1 MKSGL
6 FILIVCLL
14 FPAYVCAD
22 TSKHALEENRKLL
35 HSLDSLLEQQD
46 LFVRVKEERIKQLKM
61 QYSRV
66 KDVKELYAMN
76 RMVYLEYRV
85 YDADSALHYINK
97 NIQLA
102 QQTNNR
108 TWEVVSLL
116 EQSFVLTSSGLLTEA
131 LKAVSDIQPEELPQN
146 LRSEYFGRLCTLYS
160 RLRDYSSENS
170 QLSEHYNNLQ
180 KAFRDS
186 VYLTAT
192 PDELRY
198 WNCRAWLYLGTPE
211 IEPVKQAFEENKQ
224 TLSNDS
230 RKYSIAT
237 YNLSAIYRSEN
248 NESKYLE
255 NLILSAMADIRSV
268 NGDIG
273 SLQEIAEYLFKH
285 GEIDR
290 AYNYILYCSQKAM
303 LFHNRVRIVK
313 MSHLQNQIYK
323 AYQEQSRTQQKR
335 LQASLIAVS
344 FLFLV
349 LIGAFLFIRKQMRRL
364 KEANLKLDSTNQKL
378 SVNMDALSTAHQRLE
393 EVNMQLKDLNTQ
405 LQEVNDQLRESNYV
419 KEEYIGYV
427 FNICSTYI
435 SKLEE
440 FRKNIN
446 RKLKVGQIEDVKA
459 ITDSSATASNEL
471 KEFYQNFDTIF
482 LHLYP
487 DFVGDFN
494 ALLLPEERIELKEG
508 ELLNT
513 ELRIHALIRL
523 GITDSVKIAD
533 FLHCSAQTVYNNR
546 LRTRNKIH
554 YPERRFYKCS
564 EKARK
569 IQSVSP
575 ALYYRFHLKSL
586 LPSLSFSE
594 NNTNNQAFIHF
605 NSLLRLFTSQS
616 KQPLLRIPLPQR
628 SKLKTYVNY

>member
-180 KAFRDS
+180 KTFRDS

-290 AYNYILYCSQKAM
+290 AYNYIPYCSQKAM

-349 LIGAFLFIRKQMRRL
+349 LIGALLFIRKQMRRL

-487 DFVGDFN
+487 DFVDDFN

-546 LRTRNKIH
+546 LRTRNKSII
-554 YPERRFYKCS
+554 PKEDFINAVKKLGKYK
-564 EKARK
+564 A
-569 IQSVSP
+569 
-575 ALYYRFHLKSL
+575 
-586 LPSLSFSE
+586 
-594 NNTNNQAFIHF
+594 
-605 NSLLRLFTSQS
+605 
-616 KQPLLRIPLPQR
+616 
-628 SKLKTYVNY
+628 

>member
-1 MKSGL
+1 M
-6 FILIVCLL
+6 
-14 FPAYVCAD
+14 
-22 TSKHALEENRKLL
+22 L

-248 NESKYLE
+248 NDSKYLE

-349 LIGAFLFIRKQMRRL
+349 LIGAFLFIRKQMHRL

-459 ITDSSATASNEL
+459 MTDSSATASNEL

-546 LRTRNKIH
+546 LRTRNKSII
-554 YPERRFYKCS
+554 PKEDFINAVKKLGKYK
-564 EKARK
+564 A
-569 IQSVSP
+569 
-575 ALYYRFHLKSL
+575 
-586 LPSLSFSE
+586 
-594 NNTNNQAFIHF
+594 
-605 NSLLRLFTSQS
+605 
-616 KQPLLRIPLPQR
+616 
-628 SKLKTYVNY
+628 

>member
-198 WNCRAWLYLGTPE
+198 WNCRAWLYMGTPE

-349 LIGAFLFIRKQMRRL
+349 LIGALLFIRKQMRRL
-364 KEANLKLDSTNQKL
+364 KEAYLKLDSTNQKL

-546 LRTRNKIH
+546 LRTRNKSII
-554 YPERRFYKCS
+554 PKEDFINAVKKLGKYK
-564 EKARK
+564 A
-569 IQSVSP
+569 
-575 ALYYRFHLKSL
+575 
-586 LPSLSFSE
+586 
-594 NNTNNQAFIHF
+594 
-605 NSLLRLFTSQS
+605 
-616 KQPLLRIPLPQR
+616 
-628 SKLKTYVNY
+628 

>member
-6 FILIVCLL
+6 FILIICLL

-61 QYSRV
+61 LYSRV

-459 ITDSSATASNEL
+459 MTDSSATASNEL

-546 LRTRNKIH
+546 LRTRNKSII
-554 YPERRFYKCS
+554 PKEDFINAVKKLGKYK
-564 EKARK
+564 A
-569 IQSVSP
+569 
-575 ALYYRFHLKSL
+575 
-586 LPSLSFSE
+586 
-594 NNTNNQAFIHF
+594 
-605 NSLLRLFTSQS
+605 
-616 KQPLLRIPLPQR
+616 
-628 SKLKTYVNY
+628 

>member
-349 LIGAFLFIRKQMRRL
+349 LIGALLFIRKQMRRL
-364 KEANLKLDSTNQKL
+364 KEANLKLDNTNQKL

-459 ITDSSATASNEL
+459 MTDSSATASNEL

-513 ELRIHALIRL
+513 ELRIHTLIRL

-546 LRTRNKIH
+546 LRTRNKSII
-554 YPERRFYKCS
+554 PKEDFINAVKKLGKYK
-564 EKARK
+564 A
-569 IQSVSP
+569 
-575 ALYYRFHLKSL
+575 
-586 LPSLSFSE
+586 
-594 NNTNNQAFIHF
+594 
-605 NSLLRLFTSQS
+605 
-616 KQPLLRIPLPQR
+616 
-628 SKLKTYVNY
+628 

>member
-102 QQTNNR
+102 QQTDNR

-393 EVNMQLKDLNTQ
+393 EANMQLKDLNTQ

-546 LRTRNKIH
+546 LRTRNKSII
-554 YPERRFYKCS
+554 PKEDFINAVKKLGKYK
-564 EKARK
+564 A
-569 IQSVSP
+569 
-575 ALYYRFHLKSL
+575 
-586 LPSLSFSE
+586 
-594 NNTNNQAFIHF
+594 
-605 NSLLRLFTSQS
+605 
-616 KQPLLRIPLPQR
+616 
-628 SKLKTYVNY
+628 

>member
-440 FRKNIN
+440 FRKSIN
-446 RKLKVGQIEDVKA
+446 RKLKVGQIEDVKTM
-459 ITDSSATASNEL
+459 TDSSATASNEL

-533 FLHCSAQTVYNNR
+533 FLHYSAQTVYNNR
-546 LRTRNKIH
+546 LRTRNKSII
-554 YPERRFYKCS
+554 PKEDFINAVKKLGKYK
-564 EKARK
+564 A
-569 IQSVSP
+569 
-575 ALYYRFHLKSL
+575 
-586 LPSLSFSE
+586 
-594 NNTNNQAFIHF
+594 
-605 NSLLRLFTSQS
+605 
-616 KQPLLRIPLPQR
+616 
-628 SKLKTYVNY
+628 

>member
-198 WNCRAWLYLGTPE
+198 WNCRAWLYMGTPE

-248 NESKYLE
+248 NDSKYLE

-393 EVNMQLKDLNTQ
+393 EVNIQLKDLNTQ

-459 ITDSSATASNEL
+459 MTDSSATASNEL

-546 LRTRNKIH
+546 LRTRNKSII
-554 YPERRFYKCS
+554 PKEDFINAVKKLGKYK
-564 EKARK
+564 A
-569 IQSVSP
+569 
-575 ALYYRFHLKSL
+575 
-586 LPSLSFSE
+586 
-594 NNTNNQAFIHF
+594 
-605 NSLLRLFTSQS
+605 
-616 KQPLLRIPLPQR
+616 
-628 SKLKTYVNY
+628 

>member
-6 FILIVCLL
+6 FILIICLL

-22 TSKHALEENRKLL
+22 TSKHALEANRKLL

-323 AYQEQSRTQQKR
+323 AYQEQNRTQQKR

-459 ITDSSATASNEL
+459 MTDSSATASNEL

-546 LRTRNKIH
+546 LRTRNKSII
-554 YPERRFYKCS
+554 PKEDFINAVKKLGKYK
-564 EKARK
+564 A
-569 IQSVSP
+569 
-575 ALYYRFHLKSL
+575 
-586 LPSLSFSE
+586 
-594 NNTNNQAFIHF
+594 
-605 NSLLRLFTSQS
+605 
-616 KQPLLRIPLPQR
+616 
-628 SKLKTYVNY
+628 

>member
-273 SLQEIAEYLFKH
+273 SLQEVAEYLFKH

-364 KEANLKLDSTNQKL
+364 KEANLKLDNTNQKL

-546 LRTRNKIH
+546 LRTRNKSII
-554 YPERRFYKCS
+554 PKEDFINAVKKLGKYK
-564 EKARK
+564 A
-569 IQSVSP
+569 
-575 ALYYRFHLKSL
+575 
-586 LPSLSFSE
+586 
-594 NNTNNQAFIHF
+594 
-605 NSLLRLFTSQS
+605 
-616 KQPLLRIPLPQR
+616 
-628 SKLKTYVNY
+628 

>member
-14 FPAYVCAD
+14 FPAYVFAD

-46 LFVRVKEERIKQLKM
+46 LFVRVKEERIQQLKM

-76 RMVYLEYRV
+76 RMIYLEYRV

-131 LKAVSDIQPEELPQN
+131 LKAVSDIRPEELPQN

-160 RLRDYSSENS
+160 RLRDYSSENF
-170 QLSEHYNNLQ
+170 QLSEYYNDLQ

-378 SVNMDALSTAHQRLE
+378 SVNMNALSTAHQRLE

-459 ITDSSATASNEL
+459 MTDSSATASNEL

-546 LRTRNKIH
+546 LRTRNKSII
-554 YPERRFYKCS
+554 PKEDFINAVKKLGKYK
-564 EKARK
+564 A
-569 IQSVSP
+569 
-575 ALYYRFHLKSL
+575 
-586 LPSLSFSE
+586 
-594 NNTNNQAFIHF
+594 
-605 NSLLRLFTSQS
+605 
-616 KQPLLRIPLPQR
+616 
-628 SKLKTYVNY
+628 

>member
-14 FPAYVCAD
+14 FPTYVCAD

-46 LFVRVKEERIKQLKM
+46 LFVRVKEERIQQLKM

-76 RMVYLEYRV
+76 RMIYLEYRV

-102 QQTNNR
+102 QQTDNR

-440 FRKNIN
+440 FRKSIN

-546 LRTRNKIH
+546 LRTRNKSII
-554 YPERRFYKCS
+554 PKEDFINAVKKLGKYK
-564 EKARK
+564 A
-569 IQSVSP
+569 
-575 ALYYRFHLKSL
+575 
-586 LPSLSFSE
+586 
-594 NNTNNQAFIHF
+594 
-605 NSLLRLFTSQS
+605 
-616 KQPLLRIPLPQR
+616 
-628 SKLKTYVNY
+628 

>member
-198 WNCRAWLYLGTPE
+198 WNCRAWLYMGTPE

-224 TLSNDS
+224 TLFNDS

-290 AYNYILYCSQKAM
+290 AYNYILYCSQKAI

-393 EVNMQLKDLNTQ
+393 EVNIQLKDLNTQ

-459 ITDSSATASNEL
+459 MTDSSATASNEL

-546 LRTRNKIH
+546 LRTRNKSII
-554 YPERRFYKCS
+554 PKEDFINAVKKLGKYK
-564 EKARK
+564 A
-569 IQSVSP
+569 
-575 ALYYRFHLKSL
+575 
-586 LPSLSFSE
+586 
-594 NNTNNQAFIHF
+594 
-605 NSLLRLFTSQS
+605 
-616 KQPLLRIPLPQR
+616 
-628 SKLKTYVNY
+628 

>member
-1 MKSGL
+1 M
-6 FILIVCLL
+6 
-14 FPAYVCAD
+14 
-22 TSKHALEENRKLL
+22 L

-198 WNCRAWLYLGTPE
+198 WNCRAWLYMGTPE

-393 EVNMQLKDLNTQ
+393 EVNIQLKDLNTQ

-459 ITDSSATASNEL
+459 MTDSSATASNEL

-546 LRTRNKIH
+546 LRTRNKSII
-554 YPERRFYKCS
+554 PKEDFINAVKKLGKYK
-564 EKARK
+564 A
-569 IQSVSP
+569 
-575 ALYYRFHLKSL
+575 
-586 LPSLSFSE
+586 
-594 NNTNNQAFIHF
+594 
-605 NSLLRLFTSQS
+605 
-616 KQPLLRIPLPQR
+616 
-628 SKLKTYVNY
+628 

>member
-198 WNCRAWLYLGTPE
+198 WNCRAWLSLGTPE

-459 ITDSSATASNEL
+459 MTDSSATASNEL

-546 LRTRNKIH
+546 LRTRNKSII
-554 YPERRFYKCS
+554 PKEDFINAVKKLGKYK
-564 EKARK
+564 A
-569 IQSVSP
+569 
-575 ALYYRFHLKSL
+575 
-586 LPSLSFSE
+586 
-594 NNTNNQAFIHF
+594 
-605 NSLLRLFTSQS
+605 
-616 KQPLLRIPLPQR
+616 
-628 SKLKTYVNY
+628 

>member
-198 WNCRAWLYLGTPE
+198 WNCRAWLYMGTPE

-393 EVNMQLKDLNTQ
+393 EVNIQLKYLNTQ

-459 ITDSSATASNEL
+459 MTDSSATASNEL

-546 LRTRNKIH
+546 LRTRNKSII
-554 YPERRFYKCS
+554 PKEDFINAVKKLGKYK
-564 EKARK
+564 A
-569 IQSVSP
+569 
-575 ALYYRFHLKSL
+575 
-586 LPSLSFSE
+586 
-594 NNTNNQAFIHF
+594 
-605 NSLLRLFTSQS
+605 
-616 KQPLLRIPLPQR
+616 
-628 SKLKTYVNY
+628 

>member
-364 KEANLKLDSTNQKL
+364 KEANLKLDNTNQKL

-446 RKLKVGQIEDVKA
+446 RKLKVGQLEDVKA
-459 ITDSSATASNEL
+459 MTDSSATASNEL

-546 LRTRNKIH
+546 LRTRNKSII
-554 YPERRFYKCS
+554 PKEDFINAVKKLGKYK
-564 EKARK
+564 A
-569 IQSVSP
+569 
-575 ALYYRFHLKSL
+575 
-586 LPSLSFSE
+586 
-594 NNTNNQAFIHF
+594 
-605 NSLLRLFTSQS
+605 
-616 KQPLLRIPLPQR
+616 
-628 SKLKTYVNY
+628 

>member
-46 LFVRVKEERIKQLKM
+46 LFVRVKEEHIKQLKM

-160 RLRDYSSENS
+160 RLRDYSSENF
-170 QLSEHYNNLQ
+170 QLSEYYNDLQ

-440 FRKNIN
+440 FRKSIN

-459 ITDSSATASNEL
+459 MTDSSATASNEL

-546 LRTRNKIH
+546 LRTRNKSII
-554 YPERRFYKCS
+554 PKEDFINAVKKLGKYK
-564 EKARK
+564 A
-569 IQSVSP
+569 
-575 ALYYRFHLKSL
+575 
-586 LPSLSFSE
+586 
-594 NNTNNQAFIHF
+594 
-605 NSLLRLFTSQS
+605 
-616 KQPLLRIPLPQR
+616 
-628 SKLKTYVNY
+628 

>member
-364 KEANLKLDSTNQKL
+364 KEANLKLDNTNQKL

-427 FNICSTYI
+427 FNICTTYI

-546 LRTRNKIH
+546 LRTRNKSII
-554 YPERRFYKCS
+554 PKEDFINAVKKLGKYK
-564 EKARK
+564 A
-569 IQSVSP
+569 
-575 ALYYRFHLKSL
+575 
-586 LPSLSFSE
+586 
-594 NNTNNQAFIHF
+594 
-605 NSLLRLFTSQS
+605 
-616 KQPLLRIPLPQR
+616 
-628 SKLKTYVNY
+628 

>member
-14 FPAYVCAD
+14 FPTYVCAD

-313 MSHLQNQIYK
+313 MSHLQNQVYK

-459 ITDSSATASNEL
+459 MTDSSATASNEL

-546 LRTRNKIH
+546 LRTRNKSII
-554 YPERRFYKCS
+554 PKEDFINAVKKLGKYK
-564 EKARK
+564 A
-569 IQSVSP
+569 
-575 ALYYRFHLKSL
+575 
-586 LPSLSFSE
+586 
-594 NNTNNQAFIHF
+594 
-605 NSLLRLFTSQS
+605 
-616 KQPLLRIPLPQR
+616 
-628 SKLKTYVNY
+628 

>member
-1 MKSGL
+1 MKSDL
-6 FILIVCLL
+6 FILIICLL
-14 FPAYVCAD
+14 FPAYACAD

-248 NESKYLE
+248 NDSKYLE

-268 NGDIG
+268 NADIG

-349 LIGAFLFIRKQMRRL
+349 LIGAFLFIRKQMHRL

-459 ITDSSATASNEL
+459 MTDSSATASNEL

-546 LRTRNKIH
+546 LRTRNKSII
-554 YPERRFYKCS
+554 PKEDFINAVKKLGKYK
-564 EKARK
+564 A
-569 IQSVSP
+569 
-575 ALYYRFHLKSL
+575 
-586 LPSLSFSE
+586 
-594 NNTNNQAFIHF
+594 
-605 NSLLRLFTSQS
+605 
-616 KQPLLRIPLPQR
+616 
-628 SKLKTYVNY
+628 

>member
-6 FILIVCLL
+6 FILIICLL
-14 FPAYVCAD
+14 FPAYVCAN

-224 TLSNDS
+224 TLSDDS

-364 KEANLKLDSTNQKL
+364 KEAYLKLDSTNQKL
-378 SVNMDALSTAHQRLE
+378 SVNMDALSAAHQRLE

-459 ITDSSATASNEL
+459 MTDSSATASNEL

-546 LRTRNKIH
+546 LRTRNKSIIPKEDFINAVKKLGKH
-554 YPERRFYKCS
+554 
-564 EKARK
+564 KA
-569 IQSVSP
+569 
-575 ALYYRFHLKSL
+575 
-586 LPSLSFSE
+586 
-594 NNTNNQAFIHF
+594 
-605 NSLLRLFTSQS
+605 
-616 KQPLLRIPLPQR
+616 
-628 SKLKTYVNY
+628 

>member
-102 QQTNNR
+102 QQTDNR

-211 IEPVKQAFEENKQ
+211 IEPVKQVFEENKQ

-393 EVNMQLKDLNTQ
+393 EANMQLKDLNTQ

-459 ITDSSATASNEL
+459 MTDSSATASNEL

-546 LRTRNKIH
+546 LRTRNKSII
-554 YPERRFYKCS
+554 PKEDFINAVKKLGKYK
-564 EKARK
+564 A
-569 IQSVSP
+569 
-575 ALYYRFHLKSL
+575 
-586 LPSLSFSE
+586 
-594 NNTNNQAFIHF
+594 
-605 NSLLRLFTSQS
+605 
-616 KQPLLRIPLPQR
+616 
-628 SKLKTYVNY
+628 

>member
-14 FPAYVCAD
+14 FPAYACAD

-131 LKAVSDIQPEELPQN
+131 LKAVSDIRPEELPQN

-160 RLRDYSSENS
+160 RLRDYSSENF
-170 QLSEHYNNLQ
+170 QLSEYYNDLQ

-248 NESKYLE
+248 NDSKYLE

-349 LIGAFLFIRKQMRRL
+349 LIGAFLFIRKQMHRL
-364 KEANLKLDSTNQKL
+364 KETNLKLDSTNQKL

-459 ITDSSATASNEL
+459 MTDSSATASNEL

-546 LRTRNKIH
+546 LRTRNKSII
-554 YPERRFYKCS
+554 PKEDFINAVKKLGKYK
-564 EKARK
+564 A
-569 IQSVSP
+569 
-575 ALYYRFHLKSL
+575 
-586 LPSLSFSE
+586 
-594 NNTNNQAFIHF
+594 
-605 NSLLRLFTSQS
+605 
-616 KQPLLRIPLPQR
+616 
-628 SKLKTYVNY
+628 

>member
-198 WNCRAWLYLGTPE
+198 WNCRAWLYMGTPE

-237 YNLSAIYRSEN
+237 YNLPAIYRSEN

-393 EVNMQLKDLNTQ
+393 EVNIQLKDLNTQ

-459 ITDSSATASNEL
+459 MTDSSATASNEL

-546 LRTRNKIH
+546 LRTRNKSII
-554 YPERRFYKCS
+554 PKEDFINAVKKLGKYK
-564 EKARK
+564 A
-569 IQSVSP
+569 
-575 ALYYRFHLKSL
+575 
-586 LPSLSFSE
+586 
-594 NNTNNQAFIHF
+594 
-605 NSLLRLFTSQS
+605 
-616 KQPLLRIPLPQR
+616 
-628 SKLKTYVNY
+628 

>member
-349 LIGAFLFIRKQMRRL
+349 LIGALLFIRKQMRRL

-459 ITDSSATASNEL
+459 MTDSSATASNEL

-487 DFVGDFN
+487 DFVSDFN

-546 LRTRNKIH
+546 LRTRNKSII
-554 YPERRFYKCS
+554 PKEDFINAVKKLGKYK
-564 EKARK
+564 A
-569 IQSVSP
+569 
-575 ALYYRFHLKSL
+575 
-586 LPSLSFSE
+586 
-594 NNTNNQAFIHF
+594 
-605 NSLLRLFTSQS
+605 
-616 KQPLLRIPLPQR
+616 
-628 SKLKTYVNY
+628 

>member
-198 WNCRAWLYLGTPE
+198 WNCRAWLYMGTPE

-393 EVNMQLKDLNTQ
+393 EVNIQLKDLNTQ

-459 ITDSSATASNEL
+459 MTDSSATASNEL

-546 LRTRNKIH
+546 LRTRNKSII
-554 YPERRFYKCS
+554 PKEGFINAVKKLGKYK
-564 EKARK
+564 A
-569 IQSVSP
+569 
-575 ALYYRFHLKSL
+575 
-586 LPSLSFSE
+586 
-594 NNTNNQAFIHF
+594 
-605 NSLLRLFTSQS
+605 
-616 KQPLLRIPLPQR
+616 
-628 SKLKTYVNY
+628 

>member
-46 LFVRVKEERIKQLKM
+46 LVRVKEERIKQLKM

-198 WNCRAWLYLGTPE
+198 WNCRAWLYMGTPE

-393 EVNMQLKDLNTQ
+393 EVNIQLKDLNTQ

-459 ITDSSATASNEL
+459 MTDSSATASNEL

-546 LRTRNKIH
+546 LRTRNKSII
-554 YPERRFYKCS
+554 PKEDFINAVKKLGKYK
-564 EKARK
+564 A
-569 IQSVSP
+569 
-575 ALYYRFHLKSL
+575 
-586 LPSLSFSE
+586 
-594 NNTNNQAFIHF
+594 
-605 NSLLRLFTSQS
+605 
-616 KQPLLRIPLPQR
+616 
-628 SKLKTYVNY
+628 

>member
-14 FPAYVCAD
+14 FPAYICAD

-198 WNCRAWLYLGTPE
+198 WNCRAWLYLGTPK

-546 LRTRNKIH
+546 LRTRNKSII
-554 YPERRFYKCS
+554 PKEDFINAVKKLGKYK
-564 EKARK
+564 A
-569 IQSVSP
+569 
-575 ALYYRFHLKSL
+575 
-586 LPSLSFSE
+586 
-594 NNTNNQAFIHF
+594 
-605 NSLLRLFTSQS
+605 
-616 KQPLLRIPLPQR
+616 
-628 SKLKTYVNY
+628 

>member
-313 MSHLQNQIYK
+313 MSHLQNQVYK

-487 DFVGDFN
+487 NFVGDFN

-546 LRTRNKIH
+546 LRTRNKSII
-554 YPERRFYKCS
+554 PKEDFINAVKKLGKYK
-564 EKARK
+564 A
-569 IQSVSP
+569 
-575 ALYYRFHLKSL
+575 
-586 LPSLSFSE
+586 
-594 NNTNNQAFIHF
+594 
-605 NSLLRLFTSQS
+605 
-616 KQPLLRIPLPQR
+616 
-628 SKLKTYVNY
+628 

>member
-116 EQSFVLTSSGLLTEA
+116 EQSFVLTSSGLMTEA

-198 WNCRAWLYLGTPE
+198 WNCRAWLYMGTPE

-393 EVNMQLKDLNTQ
+393 EVNIQLKDLNTQ

-459 ITDSSATASNEL
+459 MTDSSATASNEL

-546 LRTRNKIH
+546 LRTRNKSII
-554 YPERRFYKCS
+554 PKEDFINAVKKLGKYK
-564 EKARK
+564 A
-569 IQSVSP
+569 
-575 ALYYRFHLKSL
+575 
-586 LPSLSFSE
+586 
-594 NNTNNQAFIHF
+594 
-605 NSLLRLFTSQS
+605 
-616 KQPLLRIPLPQR
+616 
-628 SKLKTYVNY
+628 

>member
-1 MKSGL
+1 MKSDL

-14 FPAYVCAD
+14 FPAYACAD

-248 NESKYLE
+248 NDSKYLE

-546 LRTRNKIH
+546 LRTRNKSII
-554 YPERRFYKCS
+554 PKEDFINAVKKLGKYK
-564 EKARK
+564 A
-569 IQSVSP
+569 
-575 ALYYRFHLKSL
+575 
-586 LPSLSFSE
+586 
-594 NNTNNQAFIHF
+594 
-605 NSLLRLFTSQS
+605 
-616 KQPLLRIPLPQR
+616 
-628 SKLKTYVNY
+628 

>member
-393 EVNMQLKDLNTQ
+393 EANMQLKDLNTQ

-459 ITDSSATASNEL
+459 MTDSSATASNEL

-546 LRTRNKIH
+546 LRTRNKSII
-554 YPERRFYKCS
+554 PKEDFINAVKKLGKYK
-564 EKARK
+564 A
-569 IQSVSP
+569 
-575 ALYYRFHLKSL
+575 
-586 LPSLSFSE
+586 
-594 NNTNNQAFIHF
+594 
-605 NSLLRLFTSQS
+605 
-616 KQPLLRIPLPQR
+616 
-628 SKLKTYVNY
+628 

>member
-323 AYQEQSRTQQKR
+323 AYQEQNRTQQKR

-349 LIGAFLFIRKQMRRL
+349 LIGALLFIRKQMRRL
-364 KEANLKLDSTNQKL
+364 KEANLKLDNTNQKL

-459 ITDSSATASNEL
+459 MTDSSATASNEL

-513 ELRIHALIRL
+513 ELHIHALIRL

-546 LRTRNKIH
+546 LRTRNKSII
-554 YPERRFYKCS
+554 PKEDFINAVKKLGKYK
-564 EKARK
+564 A
-569 IQSVSP
+569 
-575 ALYYRFHLKSL
+575 
-586 LPSLSFSE
+586 
-594 NNTNNQAFIHF
+594 
-605 NSLLRLFTSQS
+605 
-616 KQPLLRIPLPQR
+616 
-628 SKLKTYVNY
+628 

>member
-198 WNCRAWLYLGTPE
+198 WTCRAWLYLGTPE

-459 ITDSSATASNEL
+459 MTDSSATASNEL

-487 DFVGDFN
+487 DFVSDFN

-546 LRTRNKIH
+546 LRTRNKSII
-554 YPERRFYKCS
+554 PKEDFINAVKKLGKYK
-564 EKARK
+564 A
-569 IQSVSP
+569 
-575 ALYYRFHLKSL
+575 
-586 LPSLSFSE
+586 
-594 NNTNNQAFIHF
+594 
-605 NSLLRLFTSQS
+605 
-616 KQPLLRIPLPQR
+616 
-628 SKLKTYVNY
+628 

>member
-76 RMVYLEYRV
+76 KMVYLEYRV

-546 LRTRNKIH
+546 LRTRNKSII
-554 YPERRFYKCS
+554 PKEDFINAVKKLGKYK
-564 EKARK
+564 A
-569 IQSVSP
+569 
-575 ALYYRFHLKSL
+575 
-586 LPSLSFSE
+586 
-594 NNTNNQAFIHF
+594 
-605 NSLLRLFTSQS
+605 
-616 KQPLLRIPLPQR
+616 
-628 SKLKTYVNY
+628 

>member
-14 FPAYVCAD
+14 FPAYVFAD

-46 LFVRVKEERIKQLKM
+46 LFVRVKEERIQQLKM

-76 RMVYLEYRV
+76 RMIYLEYRV

-131 LKAVSDIQPEELPQN
+131 LKAVSDIRPEELPKN

-160 RLRDYSSENS
+160 RLRDYSSENF
-170 QLSEHYNNLQ
+170 QLSEYYNDLQ

-459 ITDSSATASNEL
+459 MTDSSATASNEL

-494 ALLLPEERIELKEG
+494 ALLLPEERIEQKEG

-546 LRTRNKIH
+546 LRTRNKSII
-554 YPERRFYKCS
+554 PKEDFINAVKKLGKYK
-564 EKARK
+564 A
-569 IQSVSP
+569 
-575 ALYYRFHLKSL
+575 
-586 LPSLSFSE
+586 
-594 NNTNNQAFIHF
+594 
-605 NSLLRLFTSQS
+605 
-616 KQPLLRIPLPQR
+616 
-628 SKLKTYVNY
+628 

>member
-393 EVNMQLKDLNTQ
+393 EVNIQLKDLNTQ

-459 ITDSSATASNEL
+459 MTDSSATASNEL

-487 DFVGDFN
+487 DFVSDFN

-546 LRTRNKIH
+546 LRTRNKSII
-554 YPERRFYKCS
+554 PKEDFINAVKKLGKYK
-564 EKARK
+564 A
-569 IQSVSP
+569 
-575 ALYYRFHLKSL
+575 
-586 LPSLSFSE
+586 
-594 NNTNNQAFIHF
+594 
-605 NSLLRLFTSQS
+605 
-616 KQPLLRIPLPQR
+616 
-628 SKLKTYVNY
+628 

>member
-349 LIGAFLFIRKQMRRL
+349 LIGALLFIRKQMRRL

-546 LRTRNKIH
+546 LRTRNKSIISK
-554 YPERRFYKCS
+554 EDFINAVKKLGKYK
-564 EKARK
+564 A
-569 IQSVSP
+569 
-575 ALYYRFHLKSL
+575 
-586 LPSLSFSE
+586 
-594 NNTNNQAFIHF
+594 
-605 NSLLRLFTSQS
+605 
-616 KQPLLRIPLPQR
+616 
-628 SKLKTYVNY
+628 

>member
-303 LFHNRVRIVK
+303 FFHNRVRIVK

-546 LRTRNKIH
+546 LRTRNKSII
-554 YPERRFYKCS
+554 PKEDFINAVKKLGKYK
-564 EKARK
+564 A
-569 IQSVSP
+569 
-575 ALYYRFHLKSL
+575 
-586 LPSLSFSE
+586 
-594 NNTNNQAFIHF
+594 
-605 NSLLRLFTSQS
+605 
-616 KQPLLRIPLPQR
+616 
-628 SKLKTYVNY
+628 